1 MFHEAYLVPKGLEM
15 VSPISDHFK
24 HLGGPDTVCPGL
36 VMNLP
41 CWNHLGLPHEG
52 VGATRSQ
59 RQGDKHLCL

>member
-24 HLGGPDTVCPGL
+24 HLGGPDTAFPGL
-36 VMNLP
+36 VMSLP
-41 CWNHLGLPHEG
+41 CRIHLGLPQEG

-59 RQGDKHLCL
+59 HQGDKHLCL